1 MNVEVAPMHPD
12 DATGV
17 RAPVFADEGEGAGGG
32 GGATESRAGAHQP
45 DNSLVTPI
53 VSRLERW
60 LQSGGSS
67 GT

>member
-1 MNVEVAPMHPD
+1 MNMEVAPMYPD

-17 RAPVFADEGEGAGGG
+17 RAPVLADDGDGGGG
-32 GGATESRAGAHQP
+32 GGATESRAVAYET
-45 DNSLVTPI
+45 NKLLIKPI
-53 VSRLERW
+53 VSQLERW